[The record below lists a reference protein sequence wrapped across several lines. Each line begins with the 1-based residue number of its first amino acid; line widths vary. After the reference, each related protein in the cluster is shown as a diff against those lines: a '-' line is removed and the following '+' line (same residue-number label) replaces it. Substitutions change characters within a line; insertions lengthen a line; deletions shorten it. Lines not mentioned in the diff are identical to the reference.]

1 MESVQIAGKNFEL
14 AQVWKRFAALAID
27 AAFLLFIFYCGLAA
41 LRFLVPFVV
50 NAIVPSELTYIEMHR
65 LTTTL
70 MIGTVDL
77 NPYPYVIAYGGS
89 TPPFLFGLLGLSIL
103 GLLFID
109 GYKNGQSPGK
119 NALKIQV
126 RSLKDGQ
133 PCGLKDAF
141 IRRSIGIFQPFDFL
155 HIFGGKR
162 QRLGDKVAKTIVVEE
177 VWVELEP
184 VPEKSIQIAGK
195 TFELADRLTRVFAL
209 ALDVLV
215 LAIATSGLVYLF
227 IAMAPGWAD
236 GTYGEEPDFYF
247 LAFTSY
253 ATVPQHWK
261 TLDFLTICLWIFGL
275 FLMDGFNGQGIGK
288 RVAGIQARRLKD
300 GRPCGFKDAFI
311 RRFTSLFQPLD
322 FFYIFGKKR
331 RRLGDKFAGTVV
343 VKEVG
348 AELVKI
354 VPENRVPQ
362 PEQVEAEL
370 QAVLRKMENEMST
383 AKEKVAAAIN
393 AEKQFQ
399 NEHDENVAR
408 AAEYYQDAAD
418 ALKRGNEGLAR
429 EALKRRDE
437 YLRLAAQQK
446 KQWEEQQQSVEN
458 FNDALVSLQ
467 HKMLAAEMRG
477 AVVLAQHKNVDAETH
492 LREALKEM
500 QGSKVL
506 EKIVDLEQA
515 VIEDVILAKAMTEAD
530 KITDQDAELEREFLD
545 YAEARSIDEELAI
558 LQAAIDK
565 QK

>member
-1 MESVQIAGKNFEL
+1 MESIQIAGKNFEL
-14 AQVWKRFAALAID
+14 AKVWKRFAALAID
-27 AAFLLFIFYCGLAA
+27 AVFLLFILFCLRAA
-41 LRFLVPFVV
+41 LCFLLPSVI
-50 NAIVPSELTYIEMHR
+50 NAIVPHDLKYIGMYP

-77 NPYPYVIAYGGS
+77 NPYLYAIAS
-89 TPPFLFGLLGLSIL
+89 MDLTSPFSFGLIGLWL
-103 GLLFID
+103 FGLLFID

-119 NALKIQV
+119 HALKIQV

-133 PCGLKDAF
+133 PCGFKDAF
-141 IRRSIGIFQPFDFL
+141 IRRAIAIFQPLDFL

-162 QRLGDKVAKTIVVEE
+162 QRLGDKVAKTVVVEE

-184 VPEKSIQIAGK
+184 APEKSVQIAGK

-209 ALDVLV
+209 ALDVLALV
-215 LAIATSGLVYLF
+215 IATFGLVYLF
-227 IAMAPGWAD
+227 IATALGWQYA
-236 GTYGEEPDFYF
+236 TYGEEPNFYF

-253 ATVPQHWK
+253 ATVPTHWK
-261 TLDFLTICLWIFGL
+261 VLDFLTICLWIFGL

-300 GRPCGFKDAFI
+300 RRPCGFKDAFI

-343 VKEVG
+343 VKQV
-348 AELVKI
+348 AEEIVQI

-362 PEQVEAEL
+362 PEYVEAEL
-370 QAVLRKMENEMST
+370 QTVLDKMANEMST
-383 AKEKVAAAIN
+383 AQEKVEAAIN

-399 NEHDENVAR
+399 NEHDTNVAQ

-418 ALKRGNEGLAR
+418 ALKTGNEDSAR
-429 EALKRRDE
+429 EVLKRRDE
-437 YLRLAAQQK
+437 CLRLAAQQK
-446 KQWEEQQQSVEN
+446 KQWEEQQQSVED
-458 FNDALVSLQ
+458 FNDVLVSLY
-467 HKMLAAEMRG
+467 HEMLTAEVRG
-477 AVVLAQHKNVDAETH
+477 TVVLAQHKNVDAETH

-500 QGSKVL
+500 QSSQAL
-506 EKIVDLEQA
+506 EKIVDLEQE

-530 KITDQDAELEREFLD
+530 KITDQDAALERELLD
-545 YAEARSIDEELAI
+545 YAEEHSIDEELAV